1 LLQVKKCFLILFVV
15 GLTLAGCR
23 SGKIPCPTFG
33 SGKKLAF
40 LSKATGTGNANEAP
54 LGQRVTYDKN
64 GLLKKNKYKYLRNKP
79 KRKKYKK

>member
-1 LLQVKKCFLILFVV
+1 MILLVL
-15 GLTLAGCR
+15 GLGLGGCR
-23 SGKIPCPTFG
+23 SGKIPCPKFG

-40 LSKATGTGNANEAP
+40 LNKPGGVGSANQAP
-54 LGQRVTYDKN
+54 MGEKVTYDKK